1 MRYTKIDI
9 LCQEKTDMMTSMM
22 KEQNEEMRKRNSALD
37 DVLKKVNEMKRFIK
51 EKYGDDL

>member
-1 MRYTKIDI
+1 
-9 LCQEKTDMMTSMM
+9 
-22 KEQNEEMRKRNSALD
+22 MRKRNSALD